1 MTLICKGERRI
12 DIQLHPKLWMYN
24 AKGIHQFRIH
34 KMPIQFCDKHVKN
47 YKTLGL
53 HLCNGCQE
61 NILAHWWINSNNTL
75 KM

>member
-1 MTLICKGERRI
+1 
-12 DIQLHPKLWMYN
+12 
-24 AKGIHQFRIH
+24 
-34 KMPIQFCDKHVKN
+34 
-47 YKTLGL
+47 LGL